1 MLQKISARYIYSYWS
16 FFPLVLVL
24 KDRGLMLVGETH
36 YAELL
41 WGLDLFEDVG
51 VLFLT
56 VLLVVIIVFI
66 AIGSISRK

>member
-1 MLQKISARYIYSYWS
+1 MLA
-16 FFPLVLVL
+16 
-24 KDRGLMLVGETH
+24 GETH

-51 VLFLT
+51 VPFLT

-66 AIGSISRK
+66 AIGAISRK